1 MNIYVKEFFAETRD
15 AAVNL
20 AVDYYKVDAGELEVR
35 ELPATTQVDGL
46 TDRSCFLISVAGMEN
61 VEAPRSER
69 SERSGRGDRDRGRGD
84 RDRGRGERSDRGGR
98 GRRDRD
104 RGRGRD
110 GRSGDRGGERRGRRP
125 RGDKPEGVDHEQL
138 ESIAHKAAMEVKIGG
153 EAITLEPMNSK
164 ERWVVHN
171 YLKDVEGVSSESEGE
186 GQEKRIRVSPE

>member
-35 ELPATTQVDGL
+35 ELPETTKVDGL

-69 SERSGRGDRDRGRGD
+69 SGRGDRDRGRGD
-84 RDRGRGERSDRGGR
+84 RDRGRG
-98 GRRDRD
+98 DRD
-104 RGRGRD
+104 RGRGDRGGRD
-110 GRSGDRGGERRGRRP
+110 RGRGRGDRGGDRGGDRRGRRP
-125 RGDKPEGVDHEQL
+125 RSDKPEGVDHEAL

-171 YLKDVEGVSSESEGE
+171 YLKDVEGVTSQSEGE
-186 GQEKRIRVSPE
+186 GQEKVIRVSPEQA